1 MGTKKRSRE
10 ETMTQALRRALEES
24 ESLRQVERDTGLKRQ
39 SLMKFKRGEQSLRLD
54 LADKLAKY
62 FGLSVVKK
70 RR

>member
-1 MGTKKRSRE
+1 MGARKRSRE